1 VLSRTVLYVSCMFR
15 ASVAKEHRALSMTV
29 GMLVYMRVLW
39 TENAKFLM
47 NLLLSHPLRR
57 GVTSSDMRDPCPAT
71 AIVNVAL
78 TVVNNTTS
86 PPPALHAPLN
96 RAIVAP
102 VEPDLTPRR
111 LHTHVPKCLRQTDHH
126 PRDRLRARLKDS
138 SKGHRQACRSPASNP
153 HPSRSR

>member
-1 VLSRTVLYVSCMFR
+1 
-15 ASVAKEHRALSMTV
+15 MTV

-78 TVVNNTTS
+78 TVVNNIHEPS
-86 PPPALHAPLN
+86 ARPP
-96 RAIVAP
+96 RSF
-102 VEPDLTPRR
+102 EPCYSCT
-111 LHTHVPKCLRQTDHH
+111 
-126 PRDRLRARLKDS
+126 
-138 SKGHRQACRSPASNP
+138 CRT
-153 HPSRSR
+153 